1 MPIANNNVAAFVPE
15 LWSRRIQYLTKNALV
30 ATKICSFEE
39 QPDLKYGDR
48 IHRPYPNDLT
58 VNDYVKYTDTT
69 AQDIV
74 GTDEYLDIDQ
84 SKEISF
90 AIDEVDWIQM
100 KYDLENDYVERAA
113 YRLANDIDGKVLAEV
128 SNANVSMD
136 AGDIGGTAG
145 QAISLTIANCL
156 NTVMTAG
163 AKLTANGCEMD
174 KTWALVVSP
183 KMASIIA
190 QTVAA
195 DWFSLADLA
204 LKNGYAGNFAGY
216 NVYSSNNLAHS
227 RTVSFSSVV
236 ATDVIVVNWVTFTF
250 VSTIGTTPGNVL
262 VGANDAATMANLAA
276 AISWGTGAGTNYVE
290 VSASDRAKLKNSRVS
305 LDATTGVLTTAG
317 DVAVSSPDTTITVG
331 AEESHA
337 ILCRPGAIDLV
348 MQQNIDVRKN
358 PLPRQKADY
367 FIISTLYGVK
377 TFTEW
382 KERMVKIK
390 VAA

>member
-1 MPIANNNVAAFVPE
+1 MANNVQAFVPE

-174 KTWALVVSP
+174 KTWALVVDP

-227 RTVSFSSVV
+227 RTISFSSVV
-236 ATDVIVVNWVTFTF
+236 ATDEITVAGVKFTF
-250 VSTIGTTPGNVL
+250 VASIGTTAGNVL
-262 VGANDAATMANLAA
+262 KWANDAASLANLASAINGA
-276 AISWGTGAGTNYVE
+276 AGAGTTYVE
-290 VSASDRAKLKNSRVS
+290 VSASDRAKLKNARVH
-305 LDATTGVLTTAG
+305 LDGSTGVITTAWS
-317 DVAVSSPDTTITVG
+317 VAVTTPDTTITVG

-358 PLPRQKADY
+358 PLPKQKADY

-390 VAA
+390 IAA

>member
-1 MPIANNNVAAFVPE
+1 MAQNLDAFIPE

-30 ATKICSFEE
+30 ATQICSFEE

-48 IHRPYPNDLT
+48 IHRPYPNDLV

-69 AQDIV
+69 QQDLI

-100 KYDLENDYVERAA
+100 KYDLENSYVERAA
-113 YRLANDIDGKVLAEV
+113 YRLANDIDGKVLSEV
-128 SNANVSMD
+128 GNAVVSLD

-145 QAISLTIANCL
+145 QAISLSTSNCL
-156 NTVMTAG
+156 NAVMTAG

-183 KMASIIA
+183 KMASVIA
-190 QTVAA
+190 QTVAQ

-216 NVYSSNNLAHS
+216 KVYSSNNVEHT
-227 RTVSFSSVV
+227 RTISFSSVV
-236 ATDVIVVNWVTFTF
+236 ATDEITVAGVKFTF
-250 VSTIGTTPGNVL
+250 VASIGTTAGNVL
-262 VGANDAATMANLAA
+262 KGANDAAALANLAA
-276 AISWGTGAGTNYVE
+276 AINGASGAGTTYIE
-290 VSASDRAKLKNSRVS
+290 VSAADRAKLKNVRAN
-305 LDATTGVLTTAG
+305 LDASTGVLTTAG
-317 DVAVSSPDTTITVG
+317 DVLVSTPDTTITVG
-331 AEESHA
+331 AEEAHA
-337 ILCRPGAIDLV
+337 LLCRPGAIDLV

-358 PLPRQKADY
+358 PLPKQKADY
-367 FIISTLYGVK
+367 YIISCLYGVK
-377 TFTEW
+377 TFQEG
-382 KERMVKIK
+382 KERMVKMKI
-390 VAA
+390 AA

>member
-1 MPIANNNVAAFVPE
+1 MTQNLDAFIPE

-30 ATKICSFEE
+30 ATQICSFEE

-48 IHRPYPNDLT
+48 IHRPYPNDLV

-69 AQDIV
+69 QQDLV

-100 KYDLENDYVERAA
+100 KYDLENSYVERAA

-128 SNANVSMD
+128 ANADVSMD
-136 AGDIGGTAG
+136 AGDIGGTPG
-145 QAISLTIANCL
+145 NAIALSTSNCL

-183 KMASIIA
+183 KMASVIA
-190 QTVAA
+190 QTVAQ

-216 NVYSSNNLAHS
+216 KVYSSNNVAHS
-227 RTVSFSSVV
+227 RTISFSSVV
-236 ATDVIVVNWVTFTF
+236 ATDAITIAGVTFTF
-250 VSTIGTTPGNVL
+250 VSSLSTTAGTVL
-262 VGANDAATMANLAA
+262 KGANDAAALTNLAA
-276 AISWGTGAGTNYVE
+276 AVNGAAGAGTTYVDI
-290 VSASDRAKLKNSRVS
+290 SAADRAKLKNARVH
-305 LDATTGVLTTAG
+305 LDGSTGVITTAG
-317 DVAVSSPDTTITVG
+317 DVIVSTDDTTITVG
-331 AEESHA
+331 AEECHA
-337 ILCRPGAIDLV
+337 LLCRPGAIDLV

-358 PLPRQKADY
+358 PLPKQKADY
-367 FIISTLYGVK
+367 YIISCLYGVK
-377 TFTEW
+377 TFKEGE
-382 KERMVKIK
+382 ERMVKIK